1 MDHFPIFMTL
11 QNQPVLVVGGGELAA
26 RKIRLLHKAQAR
38 LCVVAP
44 SMCSE
49 LLDQADAG
57 EITWVN
63 RPVEKAD
70 IEGARLVFAATGLED
85 IDVKV
90 ASWARESGV
99 TVNAVDRPA
108 HSDFI
113 MPAIIDRSPIVV
125 AVSSGG
131 SAPVLARNI
140 RAQIESILPSRLGQ
154 LARFADRFRSAVKA
168 MFHTDTEKRRF
179 WEGFFKS
186 PIAGLVLQ
194 GDEGKANEAMLAAVN
209 NPAFGQS
216 DAGKVTLVGAGPGDP
231 DLLTLRALR
240 ALQEADLIVYDRLVD
255 DRVLDMA
262 RRDAERLY
270 VGKKEGQHTVHQ
282 TIINRVLGDAANR
295 GRKVVRLKGG
305 DPFIFGR
312 GGEEMEFLEQR
323 GVQVEVIPGITAA
336 IGAGAAAGIPLTHRD
351 HASAVTFVTG
361 HSKDGGVEP
370 DWNGLAASNQ
380 TLVFYMGLGNA
391 GRISAKLMEAG
402 LPADTPA
409 AIVENATRIDQ
420 RTVKGSLAG
429 LEAMVLANGI
439 DAPSLIVV
447 GDVAAYAKQ
456 QTAPAGLTAAFA
468 TGA

>member
-11 QNQPVLVVGGGELAA
+11 KNQPVLVVGGGELAA

-38 LCVVAP
+38 ICVVAP
-44 SMCSE
+44 KMCAE
-49 LLDQADAG
+49 LLDQAQAG
-57 EITWVN
+57 EIDWIG
-63 RPVEKAD
+63 RPAEKAD
-70 IEGARLVFAATGLED
+70 IQGAKLVFAATGLDEV
-85 IDVKV
+85 DVQV
-90 ASWARESGV
+90 ADWAREEGV
-99 TVNAVDRPA
+99 TVNAVDRPS

-154 LARFADRFRSAVKA
+154 LASFADRFRSAVKA
-168 MFHTDTEKRRF
+168 MFKSDTEKRRF

-186 PIAGLVLQ
+186 PIADLVLQ
-194 GDEGKANEAMLAAVN
+194 GDEAKANEAMLSAVN
-209 NPAFGQS
+209 NPTFGQS
-216 DAGKVTLVGAGPGDP
+216 DAGKVVLVGAGPGDP

-270 VGKKEGQHTVHQ
+270 VGKKQGQHTVHQ
-282 TIINRVLGDAANR
+282 SIINRVLGDAALR

-312 GGEEMEFLEQR
+312 GGEEMEYLEER
-323 GVQVEVIPGITAA
+323 GIQVEIIPGITAA
-336 IGAGAAAGIPLTHRD
+336 TGAAAAAGIPLTHRD

-361 HSKDGGVEP
+361 HMKDGGVEP
-370 DWNGLAASNQ
+370 DWDSLAASNQ
-380 TLVFYMGLGNA
+380 TLVFYMGLGSA

-402 LPADTPA
+402 LSPDIPA

-420 RTVKGSLAG
+420 RTIKGSLAG

-439 DAPSLIVV
+439 SAPSLIVV

-456 QTAPAGLTAAFA
+456 QSAQAGHNTTYA